1 MAFGERLMVP
11 ADVRGS
17 MTGPMEAIRRKCE
30 QLDVPLVGVAPVDR
44 WDEEPFRPWVPP
56 DFRPRN
62 IYPEARSVI
71 VIGLPMDLPV
81 LETTPSIFYHEL
93 YNTVNRLLDE
103 DAYRIASM
111 LNDMGHPSIFT
122 PRDGYGKLE
131 VLRDRPLAFFSH
143 RHAAYLAGLGTFGVN
158 NMLLT
163 PRYGPRVRFTSIL
176 TTAPLP
182 PDPLMKEE
190 LCIRCMRC
198 VRACPA
204 QALVEKEYPQG
215 ITLKDRC
222 TDHNL
227 RLAERYISPCGL
239 CIKVC
244 PVGADREVF
253 GRRDAGLYEDREGH
267 EAHHRAW
274 EHVRAYGGKPG

>member
-1 MAFGERLMVP
+1 
-11 ADVRGS
+11 
-17 MTGPMEAIRRKCE
+17 MTGPMEAIRKKCE

-44 WDEEPFRPWVPP
+44 WDEEPFQPWVPP

-62 IYPEARSVI
+62 IYPEARSVV
-71 VIGLPMDLPV
+71 VIGLPVDLPV

-103 DAYRIASM
+103 SAYRIAVM
-111 LNDMGHPSIFT
+111 LNGMGHPSIFT
-122 PRDGYGKLE
+122 PRDGYGMLD
-131 VLRDRPLAFFSH
+131 VLKDRPLAFFSH

-182 PDPLMKEE
+182 PDPIMEEE

-198 VRACPA
+198 ARSCPA
-204 QALVEKEYPQG
+204 QALEEKGYPEG
-215 ITLKDRC
+215 LTLKDRC
-222 TDHNL
+222 TEYNL
-227 RLAERYISPCGL
+227 GLAERYSLALRGL
-239 CIKVC
+239 HQGL
-244 PVGADREVF
+244 PSRSRPWGLRPP
-253 GRRDAGLYEDREGH
+253 GRPHLR
-267 EAHHRAW
+267 
-274 EHVRAYGGKPG
+274 